1 MSIFIQ
7 GVIVELNSKICV
19 LLVVLNLII
28 CYFVSSFLYNSSY
41 SLTSPDF
48 ARQDILDNSSDAIIA
63 PNFINKYPTTNSN
76 ILSNITSCE
85 IFDSLTNSSL
95 IPYGD
100 ITEVSYLSDG
110 RFFNTTL
117 WVDDFINFSNPN
129 FPEGIDI
136 LELRND
142 KNLSLNEVANEYVPY
157 KVKSFNLRNAEFITK
172 NESTTLGK
180 EHGLKFVVKTTRNDS
195 SKTQEIY
202 QWVIVEHNKRIY
214 DFVFSSLSH
223 RYEDLLDDV
232 DKVMRSFVFI
242 DSDDNKTYFKN
253 NPTYEYQDFLKIA
266 FEYPQHSKIEDF
278 GNWTRVNFPTPTY
291 KLISK
296 SYQMLVDVKSTFD
309 NGVDY
314 IDRVWYDNSS
324 QKWKESFYETKSLK
338 SLQNKNNFENNENL
352 RIIKEDEYTKFP
364 TELLNKLLKQSF
376 YVPLS
381 MNLSYINFPTTYDV
395 YFVTTSLYN
404 TTKGLCNII
413 DTTSFTPIPPPKM
426 NITLVPNSLDLRPRD
441 NKSIEIT
448 IDPSTRLPYTI
459 KLESNASDIIA
470 YNFTS
475 RNDSSIHK
483 DILKTNINVAA
494 LNKEGLTYPKYYSL
508 PITATLLIEPSHIDI
523 LTDYIIDDKLFSN
536 TSSTTYLP
544 IKISAPLTPIDFL
557 SSAAEKI
564 ASPLGVIITTLAL
577 IVGGIMG
584 TFKWFQSHKKKGSEI
599 QDNG

>member
-1 MSIFIQ
+1 
-7 GVIVELNSKICV
+7 
-19 LLVVLNLII
+19 VVLSLTI

-48 ARQDILDNSSDAIIA
+48 ARQDILDNSGDPRTA
-63 PNFINKYPTTNSN
+63 PNFINEYSTANST
-76 ILSNITSCE
+76 ILSNITECK
-85 IFDSLTNSSL
+85 IFDSLTNSSF

-117 WVDDFINFSNPN
+117 WVDDFINFSNPI
-129 FPEGIDI
+129 FPEGMDI
-136 LELRND
+136 LELPND
-142 KNLSLNEVANEYVPY
+142 KNLSLSEVANEYVPHQ
-157 KVKSFNLRNAEFITK
+157 VKSFNLLNYEFTTK
-172 NESTTLGK
+172 NQSTTLGK
-180 EHGLKFVVKTTRNDS
+180 EDGLKFVVKTTRNDS

-214 DFVFSSLSH
+214 DFAFSSLSD
-223 RYEDLLDDV
+223 RSKGLQDDFDKLLQ
-232 DKVMRSFVFI
+232 SIVFI
-242 DSDDNKTYFKN
+242 DSDDNKTNFKN
-253 NPTYEYQDFLKIA
+253 NPTYQYQDFLKIA
-266 FEYPQHSKIEDF
+266 FEYPQHSIIEDH
-278 GNWTRVNFPTPTY
+278 GNWTTVNFPTLTY

-296 SYQMLVDVKSTFD
+296 SYQILVDVKSTFD
-309 NGVDY
+309 NGIDY
-314 IDRVWYDNSS
+314 IDRVWYDKST
-324 QKWKESFYETKSLK
+324 QKWKESLYETKSLK
-338 SLQNKNNFENNENL
+338 SLQNKSKFENNENL
-352 RIIKEDEYTKFP
+352 RIIREGEYTKFP
-364 TELLNKLLKQSF
+364 TELLNKLSRPSF

-381 MNLSYINFPTTYDV
+381 MNLSYINFPTTYDI

-404 TTKGLCNII
+404 TAKGLCNII

-426 NITLVPNSLDLRPRD
+426 NTTLIPNSLELRPGD

-448 IDPSTRLPYTI
+448 IDPSTRLPYKF
-459 KLESNASDIIA
+459 KLESNAGDIIA

-475 RNDSSIHK
+475 RNDSGIHK
-483 DILKTNINVAA
+483 GILKTNLNVAA
-494 LNKEGLTYPKYYSL
+494 LNIEGLTYPKYYSL

-523 LTDYIIDDKLFSN
+523 LTDYIFNDKLFSN

-544 IKISAPLTPIDFL
+544 IKISAPLTPIDYL